1 MRSNRLRSSRLVKL
15 LLLLGPLA
23 LPTPLGGARLPLT
36 PRNLAGQDLPP
47 QGLEPLQFLEQVQLP
62 LLQEVF
68 LELHKQLQFPV
79 CLVQRLLRLQQGH
92 LPPSLAKRQPTLS
105 VLGVSP
111 KPLQLML
118 AFCLHLQLLNRQ
130 LPLLELPL
138 PLRQRRSRRQPLRQ
152 SPNTQTRALPESN
165 SKTGIAGAS

>member
-92 LPPSLAKRQPTLS
+92 LPPSLANNQPTL
-105 VLGVSP
+105 VLGVFS
-111 KPLQLML
+111 KPLQLLL
-118 AFCLHLQLLNRQ
+118 AFRLHLQLLNQ
-130 LPLLELPL
+130 ELPLLELPL